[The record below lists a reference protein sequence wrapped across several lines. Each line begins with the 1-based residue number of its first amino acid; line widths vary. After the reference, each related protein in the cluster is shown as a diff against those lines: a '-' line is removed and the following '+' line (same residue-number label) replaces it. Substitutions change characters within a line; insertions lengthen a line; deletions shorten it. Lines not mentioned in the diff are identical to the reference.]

1 MEDDASASFLY
12 DSLVVLN
19 VAWISL
25 KVLVR
30 AKLYR
35 IYEDRNDGAVIL
47 ARRFLDENSDDL
59 RAEIP

>member
-19 VAWISL
+19 VAWISF

-35 IYEDRNDGAVIL
+35 IYDSGSPSSR
-47 ARRFLDENSDDL
+47 
-59 RAEIP
+59 